1 MNGHEH
7 ALTARRG
14 RRRCRTGSQPIGHAA
29 MPLLLLLLGLLW
41 LATATAATSVEPAAS
56 DDISFAVDMASFL
69 ARHDLAWDFRWTE
82 GDPHIPCVSRH

>member
-1 MNGHEH
+1 
-7 ALTARRG
+7 
-14 RRRCRTGSQPIGHAA
+14 

-56 DDISFAVDMASFL
+56 DDDISFDVDMASFL

>member
-7 ALTARRG
+7 ALNG

-56 DDISFAVDMASFL
+56 DDISFDVDMASFL

>member
-1 MNGHEH
+1 
-7 ALTARRG
+7 
-14 RRRCRTGSQPIGHAA
+14 